1 MALFLTTKSNNYK
14 HLKMK
19 KIYLLALLAFSYMGI
34 AQETITNESV
44 VQMVELGFDDYM
56 IIDKINTSDV
66 KFDASI
72 SALGNLK
79 KAGVSSEVLS
89 LIMAKS
95 KQNTKSKT
103 GIYYLAANGKDKLI
117 QPSVFSGSNSNAV
130 AQKLV
135 SGLINSKKKAQ
146 LPGIHS
152 NNVLSTNSPEF
163 TFIFDP
169 SVTEVDNMQN
179 NQGGDTG
186 IFNWWFRMASNPN
199 EFVLVKL
206 TVKEKKNLREVI
218 TGKKS
223 WITSSSGIDPKYA
236 LNFTMEE
243 IEGNKF
249 KVTPDTLAPGEYC
262 FIYQGAVPQGRENQS
277 VFDFSVQ

>member
-1 MALFLTTKSNNYK
+1 MKSVKNLLLT
-14 HLKMK
+14 
-19 KIYLLALLAFSYMGI
+19 LALSAFTFGA

-72 SALGNLK
+72 TALGAMKN
-79 KAGVSSEVLS
+79 AGVSSEVLS
-89 LIMAKS
+89 LIMDKS
-95 KQNTKSKT
+95 KQNTMSKT
-103 GIYYLAANGKDKLI
+103 GIYYTDVSGEDKLV
-117 QPSVFSGSNSNAV
+117 QPSVFSGANSNQV

-135 SGLINSKKKAQ
+135 SGLINAKQKAQ
-146 LPGIHS
+146 LPKTQS
-152 NNVLSTNSPEF
+152 NNVIRQSQPEF

-169 SVTEVDNMQN
+169 SVTQVHNMQN
-179 NQGGDTG
+179 NQGSDAG

-218 TGKKS
+218 TGKSS

-236 LNFTMEE
+236 LNFAIEE

-249 KVTPDTLAPGEYC
+249 KVTPDSLEPGEYC
-262 FIYQGAVPQGRENQS
+262 FIYQGQVPQGRENQS
-277 VFDFSVQ
+277 VFDFSIQ

>member
-1 MALFLTTKSNNYK
+1 MKFIKKS
-14 HLKMK
+14 
-19 KIYLLALLAFSYMGI
+19 LLMFTLSVFTFGS

-44 VQMVELGFDDYM
+44 IQMVELGFDDYM

-72 SALGNLK
+72 TALGQMKN
-79 KAGVSSEVLS
+79 AGVSSEVLS
-89 LIMAKS
+89 LIMDKS
-95 KQNTKSKT
+95 KQNTMSKT
-103 GIYYLAANGKDKLI
+103 GIYYTDVNGEDKLV
-117 QPSVFSGSNSNAV
+117 QPSVFSGANSNQV

-135 SGLINSKKKAQ
+135 SGLINAKKKAQ
-146 LPGIHS
+146 LPKTKS
-152 NNVLSTNSPEF
+152 NNVIRQSQPEF

-169 SVTEVDNMQN
+169 SVTQVDNMQN

-218 TGKKS
+218 TGKSS

-236 LNFTMEE
+236 LNFAIEE

-249 KVTPDTLAPGEYC
+249 KVTPDTLEPGEYC
-262 FIYQGAVPQGRENQS
+262 FIYQGQVPQGRENQS
-277 VFDFSVQ
+277 VFDFSIQ

>member
-1 MALFLTTKSNNYK
+1 MKMSTLKKLIMSLFLVTS
-14 HLKMK
+14 
-19 KIYLLALLAFSYMGI
+19 FSVF

-44 VQMVELGFDDYM
+44 IQMVELGFDDYM
-56 IIDKINTSDV
+56 IMDKINTADV

-72 SALGNLK
+72 SALGKLK
-79 KAGVSSEVLS
+79 DAGVSSEVLS

-103 GIYYLAANGKDKLI
+103 GIYYTTADGEDKLV
-117 QPSVFSGSNSNAV
+117 QPSVFSGANSNAV

-135 SGLINSKKKAQ
+135 SGLINSKQKAQ
-146 LPGIHS
+146 LPKTQS
-152 NNVLSTNSPEF
+152 NNVIRQSQPEF

-169 SVTEVDNMQN
+169 SVTEVDNMQTG
-179 NQGGDTG
+179 QGNDAG
-186 IFNWWFRMASNPN
+186 FLNWWFRMASNPN

-218 TGKKS
+218 TGKSS

-236 LNFTMEE
+236 LNFSIEE

-249 KVTPDTLAPGEYC
+249 KVTPDTLEPGEYC
-262 FIYQGAVPQGRENQS
+262 FIYQGAVPQGRDNQS
-277 VFDFSVQ
+277 VFDFSIQ

>member
-1 MALFLTTKSNNYK
+1 MKALRN
-14 HLKMK
+14 
-19 KIYLLALLAFSYMGI
+19 ILLIFCLSLASLGL

-44 VQMVELGFDDYM
+44 IQMVELGFDDFM
-56 IIDKINTSDV
+56 IIDKINNSDV

-72 SALGNLK
+72 SALGK
-79 KAGVSSEVLS
+79 MKDSGVSSEVLS

-95 KQNTKSKT
+95 RQNTKSKT
-103 GIYYLAANGKDKLI
+103 GIYYTNSNGDQEI
-117 QPSVFSGSNSNAV
+117 VQPSVFSGSNSNAA

-135 SGLINSKKKAQ
+135 SGLINSKEKAQ
-146 LPGIHS
+146 LPGIQS
-152 NNVLSTNSPEF
+152 NNVLSTSTPEF

-169 SVTEVDNMQN
+169 SVTDVDNMQN

-206 TVKEKKNLREVI
+206 TVKERKNLREII
-218 TGKKS
+218 TGKNS

-236 LNFTMEE
+236 LNFNIET

-249 KVTPDTLAPGEYC
+249 KVTPDALEPGEYC
-262 FIYQGAVPQGRENQS
+262 FIYQGAVPQGRDNQS
-277 VFDFSVQ
+277 VFDFSIQ

>member
-1 MALFLTTKSNNYK
+1 MKTIKKLFLFTVFAITA
-14 HLKMK
+14 
-19 KIYLLALLAFSYMGI
+19 IGF

-72 SALGNLK
+72 SALGEMKN
-79 KAGVSSEVLS
+79 AGVSSEILS
-89 LIMAKS
+89 LIMEKS

-103 GIYYLAANGKDKLI
+103 GIYYTDASGEDKLV
-117 QPSVFSGSNSNAV
+117 QPSVFSGANSNAV

-135 SGLINSKKKAQ
+135 SGLINSKQKAQ
-146 LPGIHS
+146 LPKTQS
-152 NNVLSTNSPEF
+152 NNIIRQSQPEF

-179 NQGGDTG
+179 NQGSDSG

-218 TGKKS
+218 TGKES

-236 LNFTMEE
+236 LNFAIEE

-249 KVTPDTLAPGEYC
+249 KVTPDSLEPGEYC
-262 FIYQGAVPQGRENQS
+262 FIYQGQVPQGRDNQS
-277 VFDFSVQ
+277 VFDFSIQ

>member
-1 MALFLTTKSNNYK
+1 MNY
-14 HLKMK
+14 LK
-19 KIYLLALLAFSYMGI
+19 KIFFVAITAMSTLGL

-56 IIDKINTSDV
+56 IMDKINTSDV

-72 SALGNLK
+72 SALGSLK
-79 KAGVSSEVLS
+79 KAGVSSEILS
-89 LIMAKS
+89 LIMDKS

-103 GIYYLAANGKDKLI
+103 GIYYLAANGEDKLV

-146 LPGIHS
+146 LPKTQS
-152 NNVLSTNSPEF
+152 NNVINTTQPEF

-179 NQGGDTG
+179 NQGNQAG
-186 IFNWWFRMASNPN
+186 ILNWWFRMASNPN

-218 TGKKS
+218 TGKNS

-236 LNFTMEE
+236 LNFSIEE

-249 KVTPDTLAPGEYC
+249 KVTPDSLEPGEYC
-262 FIYQGAVPQGRENQS
+262 FIYQGQIPQGRENQS
-277 VFDFSVQ
+277 VFDFSIQ

>member
-1 MALFLTTKSNNYK
+1 MKTIKKLLLF
-14 HLKMK
+14 
-19 KIYLLALLAFSYMGI
+19 IVLAITSIGF

-72 SALGNLK
+72 SALGEMKN
-79 KAGVSSEVLS
+79 AGVSSEILS
-89 LIMAKS
+89 LIMEKS

-103 GIYYLAANGKDKLI
+103 GIYYTDASGEDKLV
-117 QPSVFSGSNSNAV
+117 QPSVFSGANSNAV

-135 SGLINSKKKAQ
+135 SGLINSKQKAQ
-146 LPGIHS
+146 LPKTRS
-152 NNVLSTNSPEF
+152 NNIIRQSQPEF

-179 NQGGDTG
+179 NQGNDAG

-206 TVKEKKNLREVI
+206 TVQEKKNLREVI
-218 TGKKS
+218 TGKSS

-236 LNFTMEE
+236 LNFAIEE

-249 KVTPDTLAPGEYC
+249 KVTPDTLEPGEYC
-262 FIYQGAVPQGRENQS
+262 FIYQGAVPQGRDNQS
-277 VFDFSVQ
+277 VFDFSIQ

>member
-1 MALFLTTKSNNYK
+1 MKFINISLLILALFALTFGS
-14 HLKMK
+14 
-19 KIYLLALLAFSYMGI
+19 

-72 SALGNLK
+72 SALGQMK
-79 KAGVSSEVLS
+79 KAGVSSEILS
-89 LIMAKS
+89 LIMDKS

-103 GIYYLAANGKDKLI
+103 GIYYTDASGEDQLV
-117 QPSVFSGSNSNAV
+117 QPSVFSGSNSNAI
-130 AQKLV
+130 AQVLV
-135 SGLINSKKKAQ
+135 SNYLNSKQKAQ
-146 LPGIHS
+146 LPKTQS
-152 NNVLSTNSPEF
+152 NNVIRQNQPEF

-186 IFNWWFRMASNPN
+186 MFNWWFRIASNPN

-223 WITSSSGIDPKYA
+223 RISSTSGIDPEYA
-236 LNFTMEE
+236 LNFSIEE

-249 KVTPDTLAPGEYC
+249 KVTPDVLEPGEYC
-262 FIYQGAVPQGRENQS
+262 FIYQGQVPQGRENQS
-277 VFDFSVQ
+277 VFDFSIQ

>member
-1 MALFLTTKSNNYK
+1 MKTLRNLLLLFCLSFAS
-14 HLKMK
+14 L
-19 KIYLLALLAFSYMGI
+19 GI

-44 VQMVELGFDDYM
+44 IQMVELGFDDFM
-56 IIDKINTSDV
+56 IIDKINNSDV

-72 SALGNLK
+72 SALGK
-79 KAGVSSEVLS
+79 MKDAGVSSEVLS

-95 KQNTKSKT
+95 RQNTKSKT
-103 GIYYLAANGKDKLI
+103 GIYYTNLSGEQEII

-135 SGLINSKKKAQ
+135 SGLINSKEKAQ
-146 LPGIHS
+146 LPGIQS
-152 NNVLSTNSPEF
+152 NNVLSTSAPEF

-179 NQGGDTG
+179 SQGGDTG

-199 EFVLVKL
+199 EFVLVRL
-206 TVKEKKNLREVI
+206 TVKERKNLREII
-218 TGKKS
+218 TGKNS

-236 LNFTMEE
+236 LNFNIET

-249 KVTPDTLAPGEYC
+249 KVTPDALEPGEYC
-262 FIYQGAVPQGRENQS
+262 FIYQGAVPQGRDNQS
-277 VFDFSVQ
+277 VFDFSIQ

>member
-1 MALFLTTKSNNYK
+1 MRELKKLFIVLCVLFTCSAK
-14 HLKMK
+14 
-19 KIYLLALLAFSYMGI
+19 
-34 AQETITNESV
+34 AQETITNASII
-44 VQMVELGFDDYM
+44 QMVSLGFDDYM
-56 IIDKINTSDV
+56 IIDKVNNSDV

-72 SALGNLK
+72 TELSKMKN
-79 KAGVSSEVLS
+79 AGVSSEILS

-95 KQNTKSKT
+95 RQNTMSKT
-103 GIYYLAANGKDKLI
+103 GIYYADDNGDDTLI

-146 LPGIHS
+146 LPKTSS
-152 NNVLSTNSPEF
+152 NNVIRTTNPEF

-169 SVTEVDNMQN
+169 STANVDNMQN
-179 NQGGDTG
+179 NQGNQAGV
-186 IFNWWFRMASNPN
+186 FNWWFRMASNPN

-218 TGKKS
+218 TGKSS
-223 WITSSSGIDPKYA
+223 WITSTTGVDPKYA
-236 LNFTMEE
+236 LNFSMEE

-249 KVTPDTLAPGEYC
+249 KVVPDTLEKGEYC
-262 FIYQGAVPQGRENQS
+262 FIYQGQVPQGRDNQS
-277 VFDFSVQ
+277 VFDFSIQ

>member
-1 MALFLTTKSNNYK
+1 MKKLFL
-14 HLKMK
+14 
-19 KIYLLALLAFSYMGI
+19 LLFMAIGFQGI

-56 IIDKINTSDV
+56 IMDKINTSDV

-72 SALGNLK
+72 SALGSLK
-79 KAGVSSEVLS
+79 EAGVSSEVLS

-103 GIYYLAANGKDKLI
+103 GIYYLAENGEDKLI
-117 QPSVFSGSNSNAV
+117 QPSVFSGSNSNAA

-135 SGLINSKKKAQ
+135 SGLINSKSKAQ

-152 NNVLSTNSPEF
+152 NNVLKNNTPEF

-206 TVKEKKNLREVI
+206 TVKDKKNLREVI

-236 LNFTMEE
+236 LNFSMEE

-249 KVTPDTLAPGEYC
+249 KVTPDALEPGEYC
-262 FIYQGAVPQGRENQS
+262 FIYQGAVPQGRDNQS
-277 VFDFSVQ
+277 VFDFSIQ

>member
-1 MALFLTTKSNNYK
+1 MFTLSVFTFGS
-14 HLKMK
+14 
-19 KIYLLALLAFSYMGI
+19 

-44 VQMVELGFDDYM
+44 IQMVELGFDDYM

-72 SALGNLK
+72 TALGQMKN
-79 KAGVSSEVLS
+79 AGVSSEVLS
-89 LIMAKS
+89 LIMDKS
-95 KQNTKSKT
+95 KQNTMSKT
-103 GIYYLAANGKDKLI
+103 GIYYTDVNGEDKLV
-117 QPSVFSGSNSNAV
+117 QPSVFSGANSNQV

-135 SGLINSKKKAQ
+135 SGLINAKKKAQ
-146 LPGIHS
+146 LPKTKS
-152 NNVLSTNSPEF
+152 NNVIRQSQPEF

-169 SVTEVDNMQN
+169 SVTQVDNMQN

-218 TGKKS
+218 TGKSS

-236 LNFTMEE
+236 LNFAIEE

-249 KVTPDTLAPGEYC
+249 KVTPDTLEPGEYC
-262 FIYQGAVPQGRENQS
+262 FIYQGQVPQGRENQS
-277 VFDFSVQ
+277 VFDFSIQ

>member
-1 MALFLTTKSNNYK
+1 MKLIKKAFYITLLIFSTT
-14 HLKMK
+14 LV
-19 KIYLLALLAFSYMGI
+19 

-44 VQMVELGFDDYM
+44 VQMMELGFDDYM

-79 KAGVSSEVLS
+79 KAGVSSEVIS
-89 LIMAKS
+89 LIMDKS

-103 GIYYLAANGKDKLI
+103 GIYYLAENGEDKMI

-152 NNVLSTNSPEF
+152 NNVLHTNTPEF

-218 TGKKS
+218 TGKDS

-236 LNFTMEE
+236 LNFSMEE

-249 KVTPDTLAPGEYC
+249 KVTPDALEPGEYC
-262 FIYQGAVPQGRENQS
+262 FIYQGAVPQGRDNQS